1 MFNFGLIQ
9 NLSRLFFL
17 SIGVSLLLILSV
29 PTAAA
34 VNSPTLTVLDM
45 GEMSQIAGG
54 TYCYEIDSPGVSY
67 SGTCRHGRYCQS
79 HVACGTNPSTIILPN
94 EACVITINEG
104 YHHCHCRASSPGW
117 LVYNCQRCK
126 SFKCAAEFLYKGGK
140 RSLCNK
146 YTACGG

>member
-1 MFNFGLIQ
+1 MFNFGLSQ
-9 NLSRLFFL
+9 KLLSLLFFA
-17 SIGVSLLLILSV
+17 IFVSVLLGFSL
-29 PTAAA
+29 PAEGR

-67 SGTCRHGRYCQS
+67 SGTCRHGIYCLS
-79 HVACGTNPSTIILPN
+79 HVDCGTNPSTIILPN
-94 EACVITINEG
+94 EACVITSDEG

-126 SFKCAAEFLYKGGK
+126 SFKCAGKFLYKGGK
-140 RSLCNK
+140 RSLCSK